1 MERDGCYL
9 SDLHALI
16 GTIGVAVPHLRPG
29 TCLPPWLV
37 ERCKRAG
44 AALIPVVADCYLA
57 GVCTHRRTLPTR
69 RRAGAESPGGRARDL
84 AVVPLAIGMNGD
96 GHREVL
102 GMRVATSETGAVWNG
117 FLAGR
122 VARVPPCSGF
132 ADRPQAFA
140 AWVRP
145 PRRLDSS
152 ISVSERAS

>member
-1 MERDGCYL
+1 
-9 SDLHALI
+9 
-16 GTIGVAVPHLRPG
+16 
-29 TCLPPWLV
+29 
-37 ERCKRAG
+37 
-44 AALIPVVADCYLA
+44 
-57 GVCTHRRTLPTR
+57 
-69 RRAGAESPGGRARDL
+69 
-84 AVVPLAIGMNGD
+84 MNED

-102 GMRVATSETGAVWNG
+102 GMRVATSETGAAWNG

-140 AWVRP
+140 AWVRL